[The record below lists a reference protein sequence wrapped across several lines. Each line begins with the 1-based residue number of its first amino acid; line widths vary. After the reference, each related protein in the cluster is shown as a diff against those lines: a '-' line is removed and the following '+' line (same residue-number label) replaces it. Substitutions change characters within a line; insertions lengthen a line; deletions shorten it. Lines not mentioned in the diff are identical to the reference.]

1 MFKSLFSLVP
11 ALIICTFISL
21 NPCFAQINTQTV
33 ALREGFNFISL
44 TLKPVSPAADIKTQT
59 PAISEIY
66 GYSAAGGSFLSV
78 GEGTLAALNYAKG
91 YIIKSS
97 GPATVTITGTAP
109 AIYGDIALK
118 TGFNLLGF
126 SKAPSSAA
134 TFSQLMNQSN
144 LIEGIY
150 KWSAAS
156 GSFIQVIRSGG
167 QITQPDGFDPTVKQ
181 GESYFIKMTG
191 DTTINYDGAAILI
204 GGTVP
209 AAAAAVKNINI
220 ADFVNTS
227 KGLEYVIVNAAAG
240 EPTHAFMQF
249 TGPQTIN
256 GKSVYILSRYLRT
269 YSGTAMTLNKL
280 SSQEK
285 YPADFSNGLASI
297 ESSEDMETLTPEIY
311 YFSPFYPGLKP
322 SYEENKDYTTVVGA
336 TSSKGKNFSMTI
348 VDNFSSETIT
358 VPAGT
363 FNCVKMRES
372 QLTKSDTGPSE
383 FWYAAGVGIVRVIEY
398 DLTGNATRNGHLE
411 LSSIK

>member
-1 MFKSLFSLVP
+1 MFKPAFHSIFSIVLCLLIP
-11 ALIICTFISL
+11 LSTAL
-21 NPCFAQINTQTV
+21 AQTNTQTI
-33 ALREGFNFISL
+33 ALRDGFNFVSL
-44 TLKPVSPAADIKTQT
+44 TLKPVSTAADIRTQT
-59 PAISEIY
+59 PAVSEIY
-66 GYSAAGGSFLSV
+66 GYSASSGSFLSV

-91 YIIKSS
+91 YIIKSN
-97 GPATVTITGTAP
+97 GPATMTIAGTTP

-126 SKAPSSAA
+126 SKTPSSGA
-134 TFSQLMNQSN
+134 TFSQLMVQSQ

-167 QITQPDGFDPTVKQ
+167 QITQPDGFDPAVKQ
-181 GESYFIKMTG
+181 GESYFIKMTDG
-191 DTTINYDGAAILI
+191 TTFNYDGAVILI
-204 GGTVP
+204 GGTGP
-209 AAAAAVKNINI
+209 AALKVKNINI
-220 ADFVNTS
+220 GDFVNTS
-227 KGLEYVIVNAAAG
+227 KGLEYMIVNAAQG

-269 YSGTAMTLNKL
+269 YSGTVMTLNKL

-322 SYEENKDYTTVVGA
+322 AYEENKDYTTVVGA

-363 FNCVKMRES
+363 FNCIKMRES
-372 QLTKSDTGPSE
+372 QLTKSDNGPSE
-383 FWYAAGVGIVRVIEY
+383 FWYAAGVGIVRMIEY
-398 DLTGNATRNGHLE
+398 DLAGKATSNGHLE